1 MKDPKRQKAL
11 ARSEKLRERIQE
23 YLEVRKTIH
32 TGFDVVGDVEAR
44 KQRILNELGGTE
56 EQWNDWHWQL
66 ANRIRDVD
74 TLTKLIDLRE
84 DDLDD
89 ITKVGKTF
97 RWAVS
102 PYYLSLADFSGRY
115 GPIKLQAVPLKAELA
130 VPGGSADPMD
140 EEHNSPAGTITR
152 RYPDRL
158 IILVSNICA
167 TYCRHC
173 QRRRLIGQKDHHTD
187 WNLIE
192 ESIKYVRDN
201 REIRDVLLTGGD
213 PFTREDADLERIISS
228 LRKIKHVEI
237 IRIGTRAPVTM
248 PQRIT
253 PELVNMLKKYHPIY
267 VNTQFNHPRE
277 ITPESSK
284 ACNILADAGIP
295 LGNQMVL
302 LNGINDRCSVVK
314 ALNQELLKI
323 RVKPY
328 YIFHAKEIKGTIH
341 FVTSVDKGIEIMEFL
356 RGYTTGMAIP
366 TYIINAPHGLGKT
379 PILPEYVVSRGPN
392 FITIR
397 TWENKVVRY
406 PNRKEVDITQ
416 F

>member
-44 KQRILNELGGTE
+44 KQRILNELGGSE

-213 PFTREDADLERIISS
+213 PFMRENADLERIISS
-228 LRKIKHVEI
+228 LRKIKHLEI
-237 IRIGTRAPVTM
+237 LRIGTRAPVTM

-267 VNTQFNHPRE
+267 INTQFNHPRE

-284 ACNILADAGIP
+284 ACNMLADAGIP

-314 ALNQELLKI
+314 ALNQELLRI

-328 YIFHAKEIKGTIH
+328 YIFHAKEIKGTLH

-406 PNRKEVDITQ
+406 PNRKEIDITQ